1 MKSYLSLIPIS
12 TKLRRKQNRMT
23 LLCIIIS
30 VLLVTTIFSVSDM
43 LIRTESSF
51 MLEKHGSW
59 HIKLDNVSPET
70 AKEISQN
77 FDATALGWSAAF
89 NSDADQPYYIGER
102 KAALYGTDVTYMT
115 QLADGLEEGTFP
127 QADDE
132 IMLSE
137 NAKLALNVQ
146 LGDHVTLHTPAGN
159 TDFTVSGF
167 GSDDKKY
174 YQGQTYLVA
183 AYMTQASF
191 HGLMKKNGISPPS
204 SCYMQFGDAAK
215 AAKAITEL
223 KQKYAL
229 PKNSISEN
237 TAIMGLSGQS
247 NNESIRNIYGIAAV
261 LFVLVL
267 LAGVLMISGSLN
279 SNVIQRTKFFGMMR
293 CIGASR
299 QQIIRFVRLE
309 ALNWCKT
316 AVPIGLIAGTVISWG
331 ICAWLHYGIGGEFIT
346 TPVFAFS
353 PIGLVCGVLV
363 GFITVLLAAQSPAK
377 RAAKISPAAAVSGN
391 ANMTSSVRYKG
402 KRHLGKIDWTLGIHH
417 ATASRKNWLLMTS
430 SFALSIILFLCF
442 SIGLDFTR
450 GLMPTM
456 RSWQPDIALNG
467 YSNALVIEKDL
478 SSKISETP
486 GVKQV
491 FCSSYKTHIP
501 VASSRKGIEH
511 INLLSYDDYLLES
524 AKDSLV
530 QGDLSEIYGDSDK
543 VITVYNKDNP
553 LEIGDTIKIA
563 GQEVE
568 ITSTISDSLFPG
580 ELLVICS
587 QKTFERLTGEH
598 NYTMIG
604 IQLSEKANAYTLQ
617 QISDLTAR
625 DVIFTDFR
633 ESNRE
638 SNTTY
643 FAFQCVGYGFLVI
656 ISMITMF
663 YIINS
668 ISMSVS
674 ARTKQYGAM
683 RAVGMDGRQLT
694 WMIAAEALTYAISG
708 LTVGCGIGIPFSRFL
723 HIKLLTRYL
732 GTIWHL
738 PVTLLCLITVFVF
751 VSAVAAVYA
760 PSKRL
765 RKMAITETI
774 NEL

>member
-12 TKLRRKQNRMT
+12 TKLHRKQNQMT

-30 VLLVTTIFSVSDM
+30 VLLVTVIFSVSDM
-43 LIRTESSF
+43 LLRTESSI

-59 HIKLDNVSPET
+59 HIKLDHISEVI

-77 FDATALGWSAAF
+77 SDVTALAWTAVF

-102 KAALYGTDVTYMT
+102 KAALYGTDEAYMT
-115 QLADGLEEGTFP
+115 KLTDGLEEGIFP

-137 NAKLALNVQ
+137 NAKLALHVQ
-146 LGDHVTLHTPAGN
+146 LGEHVTLHTPVG
-159 TDFTVSGF
+159 DSEFIVSGF
-167 GSDDKKY
+167 GSDDKNY

-183 AYMTQASF
+183 SYMTQNAF
-191 HGLMKKNGISPPS
+191 HKLMKENGISSYP
-204 SCYMQFGDAAK
+204 SCYVQFKDAAK
-215 AAKAITEL
+215 AAKTIEEL
-223 KQKYAL
+223 KQKYDL
-229 PKNSISEN
+229 SDDNISEN
-237 TAIMGLSGQS
+237 TAVMGISGQS
-247 NNESIRNIYGIAAV
+247 NQEAMKNIYGIAAV

-279 SNVIQRTKFFGMMR
+279 SNVTQRTKFFGMMR

-309 ALNWCKT
+309 ALNWCKI
-316 AVPIGLIAGTVISWG
+316 AVPIGLVVGTVISWS

-353 PIGLVCGVLV
+353 PIGLASGVLV

-377 RAAKISPAAAVSGN
+377 RASKVSPVAAVSGN
-391 ANMTSSVRYKG
+391 ANMTHSVWHEI
-402 KRHLGKIDWTLGIHH
+402 KRGVGKIEWTLGIHH
-417 ATASRKNWLLMTS
+417 AIASRKNWLLMTI

-456 RSWQPDIALNG
+456 RSWQPDVSLNG
-467 YSNALVIEKDL
+467 YANALVIEKDL
-478 SSKISETP
+478 SSKITQIP

-491 FCSSYKTHIP
+491 FGASYKAHIP
-501 VASSRKGIEH
+501 VASSREGIDE
-511 INLLSYDDYLLES
+511 INLLSYDDYLLDS
-524 AKDSLV
+524 AKDSV
-530 QGDLSEIYGDSDK
+530 VRGDLLDSYGDSDK

-553 LEIGDTIKIA
+553 LEIGDTIQIA
-563 GQEVE
+563 GQELE
-568 ITSTISDSLFPG
+568 INSTISDSLFPS

-587 QKTFERLTGEH
+587 QETFEQLTGEH
-598 NYTMIG
+598 NYTMLG
-604 IQLSEKANAYTLQ
+604 IKLDEEANDGTLQ

-633 ESNRE
+633 ENNKE

-643 FAFQCVGYGFLVI
+643 LAFQCVAYGFLVI
-656 ISMITMF
+656 IGMITMF
-663 YIINS
+663 YIMNS

-674 ARTKQYGAM
+674 ARAKQYGAM

-694 WMIAAEALTYAISG
+694 RMIAAEALTYAMSG
-708 LTVGCGIGIPFSRFL
+708 LAVGCGIGIPFSRFL

-738 PVTLLCLITVFVF
+738 PVTMLCFITAFVLL
-751 VSAVAAVYA
+751 SAVAAVYA
-760 PSKRL
+760 PSKRI
-765 RKMAITETI
+765 RKMAVTETI

>member
-30 VLLVTTIFSVSDM
+30 VLLVTAIFDISDM
-43 LIRTESSF
+43 LIRTESTL

-59 HIKLDNVSPET
+59 HIKLDNLSPQV

-77 FDATALGWSAAF
+77 PDVTAMGWSAAF
-89 NSDADQPYYIGER
+89 NFDADQPYYIGER
-102 KAALYGTDVTYMT
+102 KAALYGIDETYMT
-115 QLADGLEEGTFP
+115 QLTDSLEEGTFP
-127 QADDE
+127 QAKDE
-132 IMLSE
+132 IILSE
-137 NAKLALNVQ
+137 NAKLSLNVK
-146 LGDHVTLHTPAGN
+146 LGDHVTLHTPAGD
-159 TDFTVSGF
+159 TDFTISGF
-167 GSDDKKY
+167 GSNEKKY

-183 AYMTQASF
+183 AYMTDDSF
-191 HGLMKKNGISPPS
+191 HELMKKNKVSETPS
-204 SCYMQFGDAAK
+204 YYVQFQDAGK

-223 KQKYAL
+223 KQKYDL

-247 NNESIRNIYGIAAV
+247 KNETIRNTYGIAAF

-279 SNVIQRTKFFGMMR
+279 SNVTQRTKFFGMMR

-309 ALNWCKT
+309 ALNWCKI
-316 AVPIGLIAGTVISWG
+316 AVPVGLIMGTVISWS

-363 GFITVLLAAQSPAK
+363 GLITVLLAAQSPAK
-377 RAAKISPAAAVSGN
+377 RAAKVSPVAAVTGN
-391 ANMTSSVRYKG
+391 AETTYSVRHKV
-402 KRHLGKIDWTLGIHH
+402 KRHVGRIEWTLGMHH
-417 ATASRKNWLLMTS
+417 AIASKKNWLLMTS

-442 SIGLDFTR
+442 SLGLNFTR
-450 GLMPTM
+450 ALLPTM
-456 RSWQPDIALNG
+456 RSWQPDISLNG
-467 YSNALVIEKDL
+467 YANALVIERDL
-478 SSKISETP
+478 SSKISELP
-486 GVKQV
+486 GIKQV
-491 FCSSYKTHIP
+491 FSVSYKTHIP
-501 VASSRKGIEH
+501 VTSSREGIDH
-511 INLLSYDDYLLES
+511 INLLSYDDYLLNN

-530 QGDLSEIYGDSDK
+530 QGDLSKIYGDSDK

-553 LEIGDTIKIA
+553 LEIGDTLNIA

-568 ITSTISDSLFPG
+568 ITSTISDSLFDSK
-580 ELLVICS
+580 LLVICS
-587 QKTFERLTGEH
+587 QETFERLTGEH
-598 NYTMIG
+598 NYTTIG
-604 IQLSEKANAYTLQ
+604 IQLNEQADDVTLQ
-617 QISDLTAR
+617 QISALAAS

-643 FAFQCVGYGFLVI
+643 LAFQFVAYGFLII
-656 ISMITMF
+656 ISLITMF

-694 WMIAAEALTYAISG
+694 RMIAAEAFTYAISG
-708 LTVGCGIGIPFSRFL
+708 LIVGCGIGIPFSRFL
-723 HIKLLTRYL
+723 HIKVLTRYF

-738 PVTLLCLITVFVF
+738 PLNLLCLIAVFVLL
-751 VSAVAAVYA
+751 SAVAAVYP
-760 PSKRL
+760 PSKRI
-765 RKMAITETI
+765 REMAVTETI